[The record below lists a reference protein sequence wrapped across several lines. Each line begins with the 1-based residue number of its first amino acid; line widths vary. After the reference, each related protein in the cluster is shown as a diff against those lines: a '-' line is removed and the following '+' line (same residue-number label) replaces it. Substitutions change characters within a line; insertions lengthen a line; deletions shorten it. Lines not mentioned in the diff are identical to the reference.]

1 MSISSQDQITVLLNV
16 WMFDD
21 PLFLTRSIQSVRN
34 QLDVNVDLLIVAD
47 GPLSHELGEVIS
59 NVAGY
64 RDDNFSCRVILERE
78 QKGLW
83 HVRNRGLE
91 EAKSELVALHD
102 ADDVMHPKRLSKQLE
117 YHRQYECDVL
127 GSSIIEFDPQTER
140 LYGSRKALVDPIE
153 LLHALKR
160 VNPLAHSSVMLRKN
174 SVFEVGG
181 YRDVYLA
188 EDYDLW
194 IRMAGFG
201 FQLRNLEE
209 ELVAFARNDA
219 FFSRRGGSRFIK
231 SEWQIQK
238 TLVKSGQSS
247 HLTGK
252 IHFLERLAYRLAPA
266 SLRKLVHSRF
276 LENSQNKDNPTHLF
290 DFVRN

>member
-1 MSISSQDQITVLLNV
+1 MSKSSQNEITVLFNV

-21 PLFLTRSIQSVRN
+21 PLFLARSIQSVRN
-34 QLDVNVDLLIVAD
+34 QLAVTVDLLIVAD
-47 GPLSHELGEVIS
+47 GPLSRDLSQVIS
-59 NVAGY
+59 DVEGY
-64 RDDNFSCRVILERE
+64 QDDNFSCRVIFEKE
-78 QKGLW
+78 QRGLW

-91 EAKSELVALHD
+91 ESKTDLVALHD
-102 ADDVMHPKRLSKQLE
+102 ADDVMHPNRLFKQLE
-117 YHRQYECDVL
+117 YHRQFECDVL
-127 GSSIIEFDPQTER
+127 GTSIVEFDPKTER
-140 LYGSRKALVDPIE
+140 IYGSRKALVDPIE
-153 LLHALKR
+153 LLNAIKR
-160 VNPLAHSSVMLRKN
+160 VNPLAHSSVMLRKS
-174 SVFEVGG
+174 SVFKVGG

-194 IRMAGFG
+194 IRMAGSG

-209 ELVAFARNDA
+209 QLVAFARNDT
-219 FFSRRGGSRFIK
+219 FFSRRGGYRFVK

-247 HLTGK
+247 RLTSW

-276 LENSQNKDNPTHLF
+276 LENSLNKDNPTHLL